1 MVASVKPTSK
11 ASVMAESQPRNLKRK
26 QERFPCPGCGA
37 DMVFDPQHN
46 SLSCPYC
53 GRQEPLPVSSGS
65 VEERSYETYLQAS
78 ATQLGSLAENAVEV
92 TCSQCG
98 ATVSFTPPEVAGLCS
113 FCGATIVAQPKA
125 ADPLVAP
132 EAVLPFGISQQQSNE
147 ALKTWLSSRWFAP
160 NALKRLAYQES
171 ISGVYLPF
179 WTYDAQ
185 TESSYTGQRGEH
197 YYETETYSEQDEQG
211 NTVTRTRQVQR
222 TRWYPA
228 SGWVRRAFDDI
239 LIPATQSVSRQ
250 RLAALEP
257 WDLQALSPYE
267 PAYLSGYKAQRYQVE
282 LPAGFE
288 EAKHLMA
295 GVIEGDVRSD
305 IGGDEQVVNHID
317 TSYSDITFK
326 HILLPVYLAAYRF
339 NQKVY
344 QVMINARTGEVQG
357 DRPYSFWKIF
367 FFALFWVVV
376 IALIVWLKKH

>member
-1 MVASVKPTSK
+1 
-11 ASVMAESQPRNLKRK
+11 MAESDPKNVKRK

-37 DMVFDPQHN
+37 DMVFDPQN
-46 SLSCPYC
+46 NCLTCPYC
-53 GRQEPLPVSSGS
+53 GRQEPIPASAGS
-65 VEERSYETYLQAS
+65 VEERPYEVYLQAG
-78 ATQLGSLAENAVEV
+78 AAQMGSVAANAVEV
-92 TCSQCG
+92 TCTQCG
-98 ATVSFTPPEVAGLCS
+98 ATVAFTPPEVAGECS

-125 ADPLVAP
+125 ADPMVAP
-132 EAVLPFGISQQQSNE
+132 EAVLPFGVSQPQANSAIKQ
-147 ALKTWLSSRWFAP
+147 WLSSRWFAP
-160 NALKRLAYQES
+160 NALKRLASQES
-171 ISGVYLPF
+171 ISGVYIPF
-179 WTYDAQ
+179 WTYDSQ
-185 TESSYTGQRGEH
+185 TESSYTGERGEH
-197 YYETETYSEQDEQG
+197 YYVTETYTEQDQQG

-257 WDLQALSPYE
+257 WDLQLLNPYE

-288 EAKHLMA
+288 EAKQVMA
-295 GVIEGDVRSD
+295 GVIDSDVRSD
-305 IGGDEQVVNHID
+305 IGGDEQQVHQID
-317 TSYSDITFK
+317 TAYSNITFK

-367 FFALFWVVV
+367 FFVLFWIAV
-376 IALIVWLKKH
+376 IALIVLLKKR

>member
-1 MVASVKPTSK
+1 
-11 ASVMAESQPRNLKRK
+11 MAESEPTNVKRK

-37 DMVFDPQHN
+37 DLVFDPKN
-46 SLSCPYC
+46 NCLSCPYC
-53 GRQEPLPVSSGS
+53 GRQEPIPATEGR
-65 VEERSYETYLQAS
+65 VEERDYEAYLQVGA
-78 ATQLGSLAENAVEV
+78 AEMGMLAANAVEV
-92 TCSQCG
+92 TCTQCG
-98 ATVSFTPPEVAGLCS
+98 ATVSFTPPEVAGECS

-132 EAVLPFGISQQQSNE
+132 EAVLPFGIPPPQANA
-147 ALKTWLSSRWFAP
+147 ALKKWLSSRWFAP
-160 NALKRLAYQES
+160 NALKRLAYEES
-171 ISGVYLPF
+171 MSGVYLPF

-185 TESSYTGQRGEH
+185 TESSYTGERGEH
-197 YYETETYSEQDEQG
+197 YYVTETYTEQDDQG

-228 SGWVRRAFDDI
+228 SGYVTRAFDDI
-239 LIPATQSVSRQ
+239 LIPATRSLSRA
-250 RLAALEP
+250 RLTALEP
-257 WDLQALSPYE
+257 WDLEALNPYE
-267 PAYLSGYKAQRYQVE
+267 PAYLSGFKAQRYQVE

-288 EAKHLMA
+288 EAKQVMA
-295 GVIEGDVRSD
+295 GVIDGAVRND
-305 IGGDEQVVNHID
+305 IGGDEQRVNHIE

-367 FFALFWVVV
+367 FFVLFWIAV
-376 IALIVWLKKH
+376 IALIILLKKH